1 MTDETAA
8 PAQTAPAPR
17 AATNTVR
24 DTDVRSGP
32 DRYVSEL
39 GVARKLDWYLEEYAR
54 PVIITGVK
62 SARAYLD
69 HVGRAGEGDAGF
81 HAPVLRYDG
90 TATERNADEL
100 AAKARALRADVV
112 VGIGGG
118 KLADTTKNVAER
130 LGSHLVLVPTLAATC
145 AGYSALSVN
154 YDDRHRYTSAPM
166 HRHNSDLVLV
176 DAELVATG
184 PREYLVGGIGDT
196 LAKWYESVP
205 VFARVAASRPLS
217 TFEMLAQRSAALIRD
232 VLFAH
237 AEPALDALDRGIIDE
252 HLRQV
257 VDAIIGLGGTVGG
270 FGGVNAR
277 SSGAHCI
284 HDSLTRL
291 PESAQ
296 VVHGSKVAYGIIVQL
311 IAEGKEDE
319 ARDLLPFYRAVGL
332 PWSFARM
339 GLRPSDA
346 AFREVGEFAKGMGDF
361 DRAVPGITAD
371 GIVDAMRR
379 AEAL

>member
-1 MTDETAA
+1 MSTSVRNASA
-8 PAQTAPAPR
+8 R
-17 AATNTVR
+17 TNTVR

-39 GVARKLDWYLEEYAR
+39 GVARKLDWYLEEYER

-62 SARAYLD
+62 SAQAFLN
-69 HVGRAGEGDAGF
+69 HVGRADEGDAGF

-90 TATERNADEL
+90 SATLRNADEL

-154 YDDRHRYTSAPM
+154 YDDEHHYVSAPM
-166 HRHNSDLVLV
+166 HRHNSDLVLA
-176 DAELVATG
+176 DAQLVATG

-205 VFARVAASRPLS
+205 VFARAASLS
-217 TFEMLAQRSAALIRD
+217 TFELLAQRSAALIRD
-232 VLFAH
+232 VLFEH
-237 AEPALDALDRGIIDE
+237 AEPALAALDRGEIDE

-284 HDSLTRL
+284 HDSLTQL
-291 PESAQ
+291 TESAH
-296 VVHGSKVAYGIIVQL
+296 VVHGAKVAYGIIVQL
-311 IAEGKEDE
+311 LGEGKEDE
-319 ARDLLPFYRAVGL
+319 VRGLLPFYRAVGL

-339 GLRPSDA
+339 GLEPTEGK
-346 AFREVGEFAKGMGDF
+346 FRTVAEFAIGMGDF
-361 DRAVPGITAD
+361 ARAVPGVTAD
-371 GIVDAMRR
+371 DIVAAMRR
-379 AEAL
+379 AESL